1 MEAKMMSANPPAV
14 KLEKRATFRG
24 TVSGL
29 LEGSCHPIYFCVQI
43 LSERCRFHKLTYCFT
58 VNF

>member
-29 LEGSCHPIYFCVQI
+29 LEGSCHLFLCSDSVRKVPF
-43 LSERCRFHKLTYCFT
+43 S
-58 VNF
+58 